1 MISETKLKIQLEE
14 LFENNVFGTIK
25 NDEFKNILSELIGER
40 KKLKGMIK
48 ETQNDMEL
56 GKLVRS
62 YFINEG
68 IYSKNV

>member
-40 KKLKGMIK
+40 KKFKEMIK

-68 IYSKNV
+68 IYSKNQ